1 MGCRGILTRQGLVM
15 FLVLV
20 LKARFAYGK
29 VLKMFA
35 RDFCIAVDVYCF
47 FSGILPQRQGR
58 TSHWMRYIHLQ
69 VIRQV

>member
-1 MGCRGILTRQGLVM
+1 MGCRGILTRQDLVM

-35 RDFCIAVDVYCF
+35 RDFSTAIDIYC